1 MNKLTTFVLRKKKS
15 TQHIHMSDTAF
26 QFYKEKYE
34 GYSEQLKKLKSKQRI
49 YVFFRLATFLLMI
62 FLPLVFITGNP
73 LVSLVVFVALL
84 ITFLLLVKK
93 FINSEKQY
101 SYYSCLVDLN
111 LNEIERL
118 RGNMRSFEEG
128 NNFAKAGHQYSLDLD
143 IFGPDSLFQYINRCT
158 TTGGKSMLSGMLLE
172 PSEKPEEICRRQK
185 AYAELSDN
193 PDLCQHFIAKGMMH
207 KETDGD
213 WQALMEFVNSP
224 SRFTRNYFLVIA
236 SKILPVFALGLVGL
250 AVAGILPFYPVI
262 VIFFIQL
269 GITGLHVRH
278 INEIHAKVTRR
289 LASLRKYSDLL
300 HIIQTASFGAPLLKS
315 LQRYLKTNGQPPSVH
330 IKNLTSIV
338 DALDNRLNVIAV
350 LFLNGFLMWD
360 INYVLR
366 LEKWNRT
373 HRKQLPVWL
382 DSISRMESYISFSV
396 YTFNNPSFVF
406 ARPVNEGPIM
416 YAVELGHPLIHETER
431 VCNDFSVDQDGSF
444 IIITGANMAG
454 KSTFLRTAGV
464 AMVLAMAGAPVCAEL
479 FHFRIMEVYTS
490 MRTSDSL
497 SRNESYFYAELKRL
511 KDLIER
517 LEDGKKVF
525 VILDEILK
533 GTNSTD
539 KQKGSIALIRKMIN
553 LGATGIVATHDLS
566 LTSLDKVFPE
576 RIKNKCFE
584 VEIEGEQITF
594 DYRLRDGITRKM
606 NALILMKQMGLLP
619 DEHLS
624 GSG

>member
-1 MNKLTTFVLRKKKS
+1 
-15 TQHIHMSDTAF
+15 MSDTTLL
-26 QFYKEKYE
+26 FYKEKYE
-34 GYSEQLKKLKSKQRI
+34 GYSAQLKNLKSKQRI
-49 YVFFRLATFLLMI
+49 YVFFRLGTFLLMI
-62 FLPLVFITGNP
+62 FLPLIFIANNPLLSLAVFI
-73 LVSLVVFVALL
+73 ALL
-84 ITFLLLVKK
+84 TTFLFLVKR
-93 FINSEKQY
+93 FINSEKQAN
-101 SYYSCLVDLN
+101 YYSCLVKLN
-111 LNEIERL
+111 LDEIERQ
-118 RGNMRSFEEG
+118 RGNMNSFDEG
-128 NNFAKAGHQYSLDLD
+128 NGFSDASHQYSLDLD

-158 TTGGKSMLSGMLLE
+158 TTGGKAMLSGMLLE
-172 PSEKPEEICRRQK
+172 PAEKSEEICRRQK

-193 PDLCQHFIAKGMMH
+193 PDLCQNFIAKGMMH
-207 KETDGD
+207 KENDGD
-213 WQALMEFVNSP
+213 WEALKEFINSP
-224 SRFTRNYFLVIA
+224 SRFTRNLFLVTV
-236 SKILPVFALGLVGL
+236 SKLLPVLSVGL
-250 AVAGILPFYPVI
+250 AVLAVAGLLPFYPVI

-269 GITGLHVRH
+269 GITGMHVRH

-289 LASLRKYSDLL
+289 LDSLRKYGDLL
-300 HIIQTASFGAPLLKS
+300 YLIQAASFGAPLLKS

-330 IKNLTSIV
+330 IRNLSGIV
-338 DALDNRLNVIAV
+338 DALDNRLNFVAVI
-350 LFLNGFLMWD
+350 FLNGLFMWD
-360 INYVLR
+360 VNCVLR

-373 HRKQLPVWL
+373 HRKQVPVWL
-382 DSISRMESYISFSV
+382 DSISRMEAYISFSV
-396 YTFNNPSFVF
+396 FTFNNPSFVF
-406 ARPVNEGPIM
+406 PRPTSEGPVL
-416 YAVELGHPLIHETER
+416 YAVKLGHPLIYESER
-431 VCNDFSVDQDGSF
+431 VCNNFSVDRDGSF

-511 KDLIER
+511 KDLIDR
-517 LEDGKKVF
+517 LENGKKVF

-539 KQKGSIALIRKMIN
+539 KQRGSIALIQKMIS

-584 VEIEGEQITF
+584 VEIEGEQIRF
-594 DYRLRDGITRKM
+594 DYLLRDGITRKM

-619 DEHLS
+619 DEQLY

>member
-1 MNKLTTFVLRKKKS
+1 MSDSVLR
-15 TQHIHMSDTAF
+15 
-26 QFYKEKYE
+26 FYKEKYQ

-73 LVSLVVFVALL
+73 LVSLVVFIVMLT
-84 ITFLLLVKK
+84 TFLVLVKK
-93 FINSEKQY
+93 FISSEKQY
-101 SYYSCLVDLN
+101 NYYSCLVELN
-111 LNEIERL
+111 LNELERL

-128 NNFAKAGHQYSLDLD
+128 NNFSDAGHQYSLDLD

-158 TTGGKSMLSGMLLE
+158 TSGGKSMLSGMLLE

-185 AYAELSDN
+185 AYSELSGN
-193 PDLCQHFIAKGMMH
+193 PEFCQHFIAKGMMH

-224 SRFTRNYFLVIA
+224 SRFTRNYFLVIS
-236 SKILPVFALGLVGL
+236 SKLLPVIAIGLAGL

-262 VIFFIQL
+262 VIFFVQL
-269 GITGLHVRH
+269 GITGMHVRH

-330 IKNLTSIV
+330 IKNLTGIV

-350 LFLNGFLMWD
+350 LFLNGFLLWD

-366 LEKWNRT
+366 LEQWNRA

-382 DSISRMESYISFSV
+382 DSISRMEAYISFSV
-396 YTFNNPSFVF
+396 YTFNNPAFVF

-416 YAVELGHPLIHETER
+416 YAVELGHPLIHENER
-431 VCNDFSVDQDGSF
+431 VCNDFSVDQEGSF
-444 IIITGANMAG
+444 SIITGANMAG

-464 AMVLAMAGAPVCAEL
+464 AMVLAMAGAPVCAQL

-517 LEDGKKVF
+517 LENGKKVF

-539 KQKGSIALIRKMIN
+539 KQKGSIALIHKMIS

>member
-1 MNKLTTFVLRKKKS
+1 
-15 TQHIHMSDTAF
+15 MSDKALH
-26 QFYKEKYE
+26 FYREKYE

-49 YVFFRLATFLLMI
+49 FVFFRLATFLLMI
-62 FLPLVFITGNP
+62 FLPLIFIGSNP
-73 LVSLVVFVALL
+73 LLSLALFIALL
-84 ITFLLLVKK
+84 ATFLFLVKR
-93 FINSEKQY
+93 FISSEKQGNF
-101 SYYSCLVDLN
+101 YSCLVDLN

-118 RGNMRSFEEG
+118 RGNMKSFEEG
-128 NNFAKAGHQYSLDLD
+128 NNFAEAGHQYSLDLD
-143 IFGPDSLFQYINRCT
+143 LFGRDSLFQYINRCT
-158 TTGGKSMLSGMLLE
+158 TSGGKALLADMLLR
-172 PSEKPEEICRRQK
+172 PAEKSEEICRRQK
-185 AYAELSDN
+185 AYAELSDS
-193 PDLCQHFIAKGMMH
+193 PEYCQHFIAKGMMH
-207 KETDGD
+207 KENDGD
-213 WQALMEFVNSP
+213 WQALKEFVNSP

-236 SKILPVFALGLVGL
+236 SKVMPVFAIGLAGL

-262 VIFFIQL
+262 IVFFIQL
-269 GITGLHVRH
+269 GITGMHVRH
-278 INEIHAKVTRR
+278 INEIHARVTRR
-289 LASLRKYSDLL
+289 LDSLRKYSDLL
-300 HIIQTASFGAPLLKS
+300 QIIQTASFGAPLLKS

-330 IKNLTSIV
+330 IKNLTRIV
-338 DALDNRLNVIAV
+338 DGLDNRLNFIAV
-350 LFLNGFLMWD
+350 IFLNGLFMWD

-373 HRKQLPVWL
+373 HRKQVPVWL
-382 DSISRMESYISFSV
+382 DSISRMEACISFSV
-396 YTFNNPSFVF
+396 YTFNNPAFVF
-406 ARPVNEGPIM
+406 PRPVNEGPVL
-416 YAVELGHPLIHETER
+416 YAAGLGHPLIHESER
-431 VCNDFSVDQDGSF
+431 VCNNFSVDRDGSF
-444 IIITGANMAG
+444 VIITGANMAG

-517 LEDGKKVF
+517 LENGKKVF

-539 KQKGSIALIRKMIN
+539 KQKGSIALIQKMIS

-566 LTSLDKVFPE
+566 LTSLDQACPE
-576 RIKNKCFE
+576 RIRNKCFE
-584 VEIEGEQITF
+584 VEIEGEQIKF
-594 DYRLRDGITRKM
+594 DYLLRDGITRKM

-619 DEHLS
+619 DEQLS